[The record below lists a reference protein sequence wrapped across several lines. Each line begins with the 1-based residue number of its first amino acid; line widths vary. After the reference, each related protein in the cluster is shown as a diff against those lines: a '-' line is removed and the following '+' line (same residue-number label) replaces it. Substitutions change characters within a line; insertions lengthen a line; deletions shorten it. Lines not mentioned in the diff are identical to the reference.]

1 MHLKLHNY
9 IPVGKWEYEAPTAW
23 SLHSARG
30 NLMLHTAFQKPWPF
44 CLLTTAEYL
53 FAFQSQGKE
62 FLFRET
68 KLSKLGDA
76 SS

>member
-1 MHLKLHNY
+1 MHLKLHNH
-9 IPVGKWEYEAPTAW
+9 IPVGKWEYEALTAW

-30 NLMLHTAFQKPWPF
+30 ILMLRTAFQKPWPF
-44 CLLTTAEYL
+44 CLLATAECL
-53 FAFQSQGKE
+53 FAFHSQGKE

-68 KLSKLGDA
+68 KLSKLRDA